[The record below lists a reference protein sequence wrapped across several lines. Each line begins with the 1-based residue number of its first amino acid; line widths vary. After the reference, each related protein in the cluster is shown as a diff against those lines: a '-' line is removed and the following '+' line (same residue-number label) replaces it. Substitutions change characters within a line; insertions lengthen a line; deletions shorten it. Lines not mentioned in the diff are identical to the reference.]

1 MADAHKW
8 QTAISDVTP
17 DDIFIRG
24 YSIQDLMQRLT
35 FTEVTYLTIRGTL
48 PRPSERQM
56 LDAILIALVDH
67 QFVSSHVT
75 AARFIVSGNP
85 SVVAGLAG
93 GVLTAGPYTLSP
105 ETAALFI
112 DACMARKRTLGSVG
126 ETARVVVAE
135 MAERGERIP
144 GFGHVVHKVRDPRTV
159 TLRKRAAE
167 LGCVGERVELYEAI
181 HTEFVRRKGR
191 ALPINA
197 DGMIAAILGDM
208 GWSPAEMAGIAV
220 VAAMPGLL
228 AHVVEEIGQR
238 VPHRF
243 LPPEA
248 ITYTGASDRRLT

>member
-1 MADAHKW
+1 MADGQTW
-8 QTAISDVTP
+8 RTAISDVTA

-24 YSIQDLMQRLT
+24 YSIQELMQRLT
-35 FTEVTYLTIRGTL
+35 FTEVTYLTIRGAL
-48 PRPSERQM
+48 PRPSERDM

-105 ETAALFI
+105 ESAALFI
-112 DACMARKRTLGSVG
+112 DAAVARKQTLGSVAD
-126 ETARVVVAE
+126 TARVVVAE

-144 GFGHVVHKVRDPRTV
+144 GFGHVTHKVQDPRTV

-167 LGCVGERVELYEAI
+167 LGCAGERVELYEAI
-181 HTEFVRRKGR
+181 HAEFVRRKGR

-208 GWSPAEMAGIAV
+208 GWCAAEMAGIAV

-228 AHVVEEIGQR
+228 AHVVEEIQQR

-243 LPPEA
+243 LPTEA
-248 ITYTGASDRRLT
+248 ITYTGPIGRQLP